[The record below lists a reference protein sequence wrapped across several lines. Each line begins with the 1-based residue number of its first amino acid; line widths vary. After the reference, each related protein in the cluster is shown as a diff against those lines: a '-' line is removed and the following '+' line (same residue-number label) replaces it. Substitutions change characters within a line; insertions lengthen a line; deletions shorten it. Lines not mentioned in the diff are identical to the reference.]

1 MNKTKHLLGF
11 NSNQYRLMGSNAFS
25 KSTNGQENP
34 TGYFIEKLLSFIAT
48 LIYSGLE
55 QGQGHQNWFE
65 SVKLDGS
72 YHPSELQRSG

>member
-1 MNKTKHLLGF
+1 
-11 NSNQYRLMGSNAFS
+11 MGSNAFS

-55 QGQGHQNWFE
+55 
-65 SVKLDGS
+65 
-72 YHPSELQRSG
+72 